1 MQARKLK
8 KGMLVRAQAGY
19 VLVVRQFKLR
29 PPGVKEGE
37 LGFTV
42 MSPESA
48 RFVRSTLRG
57 STSFSKVIG
66 AEYPVMYYDT
76 VRTKRGKKSFTK
88 HMFLVGSEVVYLNCN
103 HCRGLEPAAI

>member
-1 MQARKLK
+1 MLARKLK

-48 RFVRSTLRG
+48 KYVRLSSASLSR
-57 STSFSKVIG
+57 ILG
-66 AEYPVMYYDT
+66 AESPVMYYDT

-88 HMFLVGSEVVYLNCN
+88 HLFLA
-103 HCRGLEPAAI
+103 GLSLIHI